1 MKKVLLT
8 CLILFAG
15 VFGVMAQGNK
25 PGKKQ
30 EKTPAAIAQRMATRL
45 MLDDATAAKF
55 TPLYEQYL
63 SELAACRKQP
73 QEKVQRDGVKDSD
86 AEIEARITARFDA
99 QEKRLKIERKYF
111 GEFKKVLTMRQ
122 LQSIYAQGTNRKMPR
137 QKGDAAKQPA
147 RPRPNGNAPQ
157 GMR

>member
-15 VFGVMAQGNK
+15 VFGVMAQGKK

-73 QEKVQRDGVKDSD
+73 QEKVQRDSVKDSD